1 MCVCCALWYP
11 QRRVLLALSMMSRV
25 RWLAEHGTHLRSTFS
40 LEMEGFIDGP
50 SGPPCHL
57 VVRWWIWHDFEI
69 VRSLVFAER
78 KICSYSL
85 GKVSSNFHVGIAIFL
100 LNNKFKSWDKSFAGF
115 LSLGYLVCNNLRQI
129 MVERSK
135 IPHGFIAL
143 LHGLCVFGSLET
155 AGRNFVGEV
164 RVCQGCWI
172 PNTSISIDVN
182 IFHDGILRQELL
194 HCGSIWSIFIACQW
208 KVMPMSSMIH
218 TLYIAEQWWSNRQQ
232 LRIWH
237 LKCWKLSPCHE
248 VYHDY
253 LMRELRSTP
262 GPRWMGEPVG
272 WNSRH
277 GSFFMSYPCQSSGN
291 FSVFVFGFW
300 FIFVHI
306 VHFGWCMVTSHDLS
320 PEGFW

>member
-11 QRRVLLALSMMSRV
+11 QRRVLFPLPMMSRV
-25 RWLAEHGTHLRSTFS
+25 RWFAEHGTHLRSTFS

-115 LSLGYLVCNNLRQI
+115 LSLGYLVCKNLRQI

-143 LHGLCVFGSLET
+143 LHRLCVFGSLER
-155 AGRNFVGEV
+155 AWQNFVGEV
-164 RVCQGCWI
+164 RDSSNRCSHGCSI
-172 PNTSISIDVN
+172 PNTPIILHIYWCQHIPWWHFKARTPALWKYLIQCHSMRVKSYTDVIN
-182 IFHDGILRQELL
+182 DLL
-194 HCGSIWSIFIACQW
+194 Y
-208 KVMPMSSMIH
+208 
-218 TLYIAEQWWSNRQQ
+218 TYI
-232 LRIWH
+232 
-237 LKCWKLSPCHE
+237 
-248 VYHDY
+248 
-253 LMRELRSTP
+253 
-262 GPRWMGEPVG
+262 
-272 WNSRH
+272 
-277 GSFFMSYPCQSSGN
+277 
-291 FSVFVFGFW
+291 
-300 FIFVHI
+300 
-306 VHFGWCMVTSHDLS
+306 
-320 PEGFW
+320 